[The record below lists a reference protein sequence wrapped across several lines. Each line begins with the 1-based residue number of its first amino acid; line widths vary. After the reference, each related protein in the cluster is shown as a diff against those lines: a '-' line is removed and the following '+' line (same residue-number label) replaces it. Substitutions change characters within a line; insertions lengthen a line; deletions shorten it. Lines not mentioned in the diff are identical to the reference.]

1 MDGQA
6 TDWSVIHAQIALFF
20 ADRMPEYHPPLPHIK
35 DKQAAAPPLTFV
47 RVSVMFKKRR
57 HRIVPLPPIIFCPVC
72 FIVRSLH
79 RIWDYHNRRTE
90 SPALR

>member
-35 DKQAAAPPLTFV
+35 DILHPGVVFLFRAAEYA
-47 RVSVMFKKRR
+47 K
-57 HRIVPLPPIIFCPVC
+57 
-72 FIVRSLH
+72 
-79 RIWDYHNRRTE
+79 
-90 SPALR
+90 